1 MSYRL
6 ASCPAPAQ
14 SVCVCVCEGLTR
26 RPVCRTGW
34 RRVRRLLSQSVCV
47 CEGLTQ
53 RPVCCTG
60 WRRVRRLLSQSVCEG
75 LTQRPVCR
83 TGWRRVRRLLSQSVC
98 EGLTQRPV
106 CRTGWR
112 RVRHLL
118 SLPVVAAATRRVGRV
133 PRAAAGRD
141 ARRLL
146 QLEPTEPAEPVAAQ
160 RDEPHIERD
169 EQLRPR
175 AVTLSLRY
183 GGPTPLSDGRRNVI
197 VQLHFRMASH
207 TLIVLLI
214 KLFYFW
220 APLH

>member
-14 SVCVCVCEGLTR
+14 SVCVC
-26 RPVCRTGW
+26 
-34 RRVRRLLSQSVCV
+34 
-47 CEGLTQ
+47 
-53 RPVCCTG
+53 
-60 WRRVRRLLSQSVCEG
+60 VCEG

-83 TGWRRVRRLLSQSVC
+83 TGWRRVRRLLSQSVCVC

-175 AVTLSLRY
+175 AITLSLRY
-183 GGPTPLSDGRRNVI
+183 GGPTPLSDGRRNDI